1 MREYIKALLKNQGL
15 TITDVMC
22 DQLVT
27 YRNLLVEWNEKMNLT
42 NITEEKEVAEKHF
55 ADCASILATSYCKEK
70 KSVIDVGT
78 GAGFPGM
85 VLKVL
90 NPEIS
95 LTLLDSLAKRISF
108 LDEVVQSLGLQGV
121 ITLHSRAED
130 AAQNPAFR
138 EKFDIA
144 TARAVASLP
153 VLLEYCL
160 PFVRVGGLFI
170 AMKGTDPQE
179 EIAQSEKALQILNAK
194 VKEVI
199 PVSIADFNHS
209 LIIIEKT
216 GQTPKK
222 YPRKAGMPTK
232 SPL

>member
-1 MREYIKALLKNQGL
+1 MRNYIKELLTNQGL
-15 TITDVMC
+15 TVNDTMC

-27 YRNLLVEWNEKMNLT
+27 YRDLLVEWNEKMNLT

-55 ADCASILATSYCKEK
+55 ADCASILATPYFREK
-70 KSVIDVGT
+70 VSVIDVGT

-90 NPEIS
+90 NPDIS

-108 LDEVVQSLGLQGV
+108 LDEVVMSLGLQGV
-121 ITLHSRAED
+121 TTLHSRAED
-130 AAQNPAFR
+130 AAQKPVFR
-138 EKFDIA
+138 ESFDIA

-179 EIAQSEKALQILNAK
+179 EIAQSEKALQILNAR
-194 VKEVI
+194 VKEIV
-199 PVSIADFNHS
+199 PVAIADFNHS

>member
-1 MREYIKALLKNQGL
+1 MKNYIKELLTQQN
-15 TITDVMC
+15 ISVTDEMC
-22 DQLVT
+22 EKLVT
-27 YRNLLVEWNEKMNLT
+27 YRQLLAEWNEKMNLT

-55 ADCASILATSYCKEK
+55 ADCASILTTQCIKDHV
-70 KSVIDVGT
+70 SVIDVGT
-78 GAGFPGM
+78 GAGFPGL
-85 VLKVL
+85 VLKTL
-90 NPEIS
+90 KPDIS
-95 LTLLDSLAKRISF
+95 LTLLDSLAKRITF
-108 LDEVVQSLGLQGV
+108 LNEVISQLALQDV
-121 ITLHSRAED
+121 ATIHSRAED
-130 AAQNPAFR
+130 AAQKPELR
-138 EKFDIA
+138 ECFDIA

-179 EIAQSEKALQILNAK
+179 EVEQSKKALQILNAK
-194 VKEVI
+194 VKAII
-199 PVSIADFNHS
+199 PVAIADFNHS
-209 LIIIEKT
+209 LIIVEKT